1 MIIYSNNT
9 DLYYHQCPILLL
21 VVYPAF
27 TSIFPA
33 SIVKLGGQ
41 REGYIGY
48 GPKYTGMLADG
59 PPEDD
64 SNSTRP
70 QNRFYVL
77 PSGNSTTFQPPEP
90 SFYAILESSYK
101 WTSSVKFDIMQLNV
115 GHTEHPHQG
124 FNTEYPHQG
133 FSLRVGRR
141 MDETY
146 HLSNGT
152 SYLKELR
159 VFVRPQDYVSL
170 GYIHG
175 ENVLEADEG
184 FIMKFIIGKK
194 THCDSV
200 VAT

>member
-27 TSIFPA
+27 TSR
-33 SIVKLGGQ
+33 VKPGSR

-48 GPKYTGMLADG
+48 GSKYTGMLADG

-70 QNRFYVL
+70 QTGFYVL
-77 PSGNSTTFQPPEP
+77 PSGNSTTFQPPKP
-90 SFYAILESSYK
+90 IFYATLKSSYK

-170 GYIHG
+170 SYIHA
-175 ENVLEADEG
+175 NSVLEADEG